1 MGVHAVHVWRLES
14 TPRGTRVTTEESWD
28 GWPTRLMHKRM
39 EKTLR
44 RAVAHGL
51 HSLKT
56 EAEFRLRR
64 DLRLT
69 A

>member
-1 MGVHAVHVWRLES
+1 MTSAARSGH
-14 TPRGTRVTTEESWD
+14 GSWT

-44 RAVAHGL
+44 SAVAHGL

-56 EAEFRLRR
+56 EVEFRLRR
-64 DLRLT
+64 DLRL
-69 A
+69 AA